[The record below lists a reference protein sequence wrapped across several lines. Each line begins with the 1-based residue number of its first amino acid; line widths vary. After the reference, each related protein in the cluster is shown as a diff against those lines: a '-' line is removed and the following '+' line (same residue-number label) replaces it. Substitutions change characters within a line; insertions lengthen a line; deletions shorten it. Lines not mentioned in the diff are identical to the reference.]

1 MGDYTPVYDVLREG
15 VILATKISGPVLLVS
30 MAIGLIISIIQ
41 AATQIHEQTITFVPK
56 LIILALILIMAGPW
70 MLEVLVDYTK
80 EIFATMLEL

>member
-30 MAIGLIISIIQ
+30 MAIGLVISIIQ

-56 LIILALILIMAGPW
+56 LIILALLLIMAGPW

>member
-30 MAIGLIISIIQ
+30 MAIGLVISIFQ

-56 LIILALILIMAGPW
+56 LLILALILIMAGPW